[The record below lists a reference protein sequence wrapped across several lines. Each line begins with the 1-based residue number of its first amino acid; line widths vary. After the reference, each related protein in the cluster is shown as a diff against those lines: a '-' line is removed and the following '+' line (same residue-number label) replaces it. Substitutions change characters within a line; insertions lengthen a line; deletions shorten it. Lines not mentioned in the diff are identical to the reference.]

1 MHPKI
6 EYLKYDYNKF
16 NFKDL
21 LKKFYDCDLTQV
33 HKKFNIEQKFYDV
46 TAGIDNLS
54 IVEDT
59 YKNVINS
66 KSFKDVWFNFIKS
79 VIKPYFKNNK
89 ILIQKLP
96 SINII
101 PSGCEI
107 KYVHKIVDDMNLHLD
122 SAQPFYHP
130 MFEENF
136 WLPMTEADDLN
147 DLYYLNK
154 NKKTRVNAKLDE
166 IFHFGN
172 DVIHGSI
179 LKNNS
184 ENTRISLDFKALSV
198 SNYDEKLISDKII
211 IKRGKIYKQ
220 NEWYSTKYYYMEI

>member
-6 EYLKYDYNKF
+6 EYLKYDNIKF

-211 IKRGKIYKQ
+211 IKRGKKYKQ

>member
-6 EYLKYDYNKF
+6 EYLKYDNNKF

-96 SINII
+96 SKNII

-154 NKKTRVNAKLDE
+154 NKKTRLNAKHDE

-211 IKRGKIYKQ
+211 IKRGKKYKQ

>member
-6 EYLKYDYNKF
+6 EYLKYDNNKF

-211 IKRGKIYKQ
+211 IKRGKKYKQ
-220 NEWYSTKYYYMEI
+220 NEWYSTKYYYMEL

>member
-6 EYLKYDYNKF
+6 EYLKYDNNKF

-136 WLPMTEADDLN
+136 WLPMTEAEDLN

-211 IKRGKIYKQ
+211 IKRGKKYKQ

>member
-1 MHPKI
+1 M
-6 EYLKYDYNKF
+6 
-16 NFKDL
+16 
-21 LKKFYDCDLTQV
+21 
-33 HKKFNIEQKFYDV
+33 
-46 TAGIDNLS
+46 
-54 IVEDT
+54 
-59 YKNVINS
+59 
-66 KSFKDVWFNFIKS
+66 
-79 VIKPYFKNNK
+79 
-89 ILIQKLP
+89 IQKLP

-136 WLPMTEADDLN
+136 WLPMTEADYLN

-211 IKRGKIYKQ
+211 IKRGKKYKQ

>member
-6 EYLKYDYNKF
+6 EYLKYDNNKF

-211 IKRGKIYKQ
+211 IKRGKKYKQ

>member
-6 EYLKYDYNKF
+6 EYLKYDNNKF

-96 SINII
+96 SKNII

-211 IKRGKIYKQ
+211 IKRGKKYKQ

>member
-6 EYLKYDYNKF
+6 EYLKYDNNKF

-172 DVIHGSI
+172 VVIHGSI

-211 IKRGKIYKQ
+211 IKRGKKYKQ

>member
-1 MHPKI
+1 MHPKL
-6 EYLKYDYNKF
+6 EYLKYDNNKF

>member
-6 EYLKYDYNKF
+6 EYLKYDNNKF

-172 DVIHGSI
+172 DVNHGSI

-211 IKRGKIYKQ
+211 IKRGKKYKQ

>member
-6 EYLKYDYNKF
+6 EYLKYDNNKF

-89 ILIQKLP
+89 ILIQ
-96 SINII
+96 
-101 PSGCEI
+101 
-107 KYVHKIVDDMNLHLD
+107 
-122 SAQPFYHP
+122 
-130 MFEENF
+130 
-136 WLPMTEADDLN
+136 
-147 DLYYLNK
+147 
-154 NKKTRVNAKLDE
+154 
-166 IFHFGN
+166 
-172 DVIHGSI
+172 
-179 LKNNS
+179 
-184 ENTRISLDFKALSV
+184 
-198 SNYDEKLISDKII
+198 
-211 IKRGKIYKQ
+211 
-220 NEWYSTKYYYMEI
+220 

>member
-6 EYLKYDYNKF
+6 EYLKYDNNKF

-198 SNYDEKLISDKII
+198 SDYDEKLISDKII
-211 IKRGKIYKQ
+211 IKRGKKYKQ

>member
-6 EYLKYDYNKF
+6 EYLKYDNNKF

-184 ENTRISLDFKALSV
+184 ENTRISLDFISLSV

-211 IKRGKIYKQ
+211 IKRGKKYKQ

>member
-6 EYLKYDYNKF
+6 EYLKYDNNKF

-172 DVIHGSI
+172 FRF
-179 LKNNS
+179 S
-184 ENTRISLDFKALSV
+184 ENF
-198 SNYDEKLISDKII
+198 
-211 IKRGKIYKQ
+211 GKF
-220 NEWYSTKYYYMEI
+220 SF